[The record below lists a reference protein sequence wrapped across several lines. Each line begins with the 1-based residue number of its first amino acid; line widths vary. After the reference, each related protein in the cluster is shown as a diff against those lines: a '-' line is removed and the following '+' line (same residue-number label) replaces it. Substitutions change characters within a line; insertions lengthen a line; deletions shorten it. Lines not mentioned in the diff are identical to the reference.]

1 MLFIKVNFKV
11 MNFKHYYCLLIVL
24 LIFTSCKNDDD
35 NQGFGFQGRIEW
47 AKTFGGSQEDF
58 ARSVVQILDGNI
70 LVFGNSNSVDGD
82 ITDKT
87 SEVSDYWLLKIDMEG
102 TVLWSKTYGG
112 SGEDVGQKVIETPGG
127 GYAIVGYSKSDDLD
141 ASNNEG
147 QHDNWILKL
156 DSNGNILWEKSFGY
170 EGHDHAYSVIGTNDG
185 GFFMTGFLDIT
196 ASDGEGSTVRSN
208 RHGIG
213 EFWCHKLDA
222 NGNIE
227 WRNYFGGTNNDRSY
241 DVVQANDGGFVVTG
255 FSESNDFD
263 ISNSHG
269 SYDYWVVKLNT
280 IGEIVWEKSLG
291 GSEIDQARSIIKT
304 KDNAYIIAGNSFSI
318 DGDITSNFGS
328 SDYLLVKLSDEGN
341 ILWSKNYG
349 GSQFD
354 YATSINESNEG
365 YIVTGYS
372 KSSDNDVK
380 ENFGDNDFWVLKI
393 SEQGSLNWQ
402 HNFGGSKLDL
412 AYDAV
417 ETIDGNIIVVGE
429 TESSDVDVDLNKG
442 LKDILVIKIK

>member
-1 MLFIKVNFKV
+1 MRFKSSYWLLLLAIV
-11 MNFKHYYCLLIVL
+11 CL
-24 LIFTSCKNDDD
+24 SCKNDDD
-35 NQGFGFQGRIEW
+35 NQTSGFQGTIDW

-58 ARSVVQILDGNI
+58 ARSVIQTLDGNI
-70 LVFGNSNSVDGD
+70 LVFGNSTSTNGD
-82 ITDKT
+82 ITDKLI
-87 SEVSDYWLLKIDMEG
+87 EVSDYWLLKLDMEG
-102 TVLWSKTYGG
+102 NVIWSKTYGG
-112 SGEDVGQKVIETPGG
+112 SNEDVGQRVIQTSDG
-127 GYAIVGYSKSDDLD
+127 GYAIVGYSKSNDID

-156 DSNGNILWEKSFGY
+156 DSNGTILWEKSFGY
-170 EGHDHAYSVIGTNDG
+170 AGHDHAYSVIETSDG

-196 ASDGEGSTVRSN
+196 ASEGEGSSVRNN

-222 NGNIE
+222 NGNLE
-227 WRNYFGGTNNDRSY
+227 WRNYFGGTNNDRAY
-241 DVVQANDGGFVVTG
+241 DVVQANDGGFVVAG

-263 ISNSHG
+263 ISDSKG

-280 IGEIVWEKSLG
+280 VGELIWDKSLG

-304 KDNAYIIAGNSFSI
+304 DDNAYIIAGNSFST
-318 DGDITSNFGS
+318 DGDITSNYGS
-328 SDYLLVKLSDEGN
+328 SDFLLIKLSDDGKV
-341 ILWSKNYG
+341 LWNKNYG

-354 YATSINESNEG
+354 FATSINKSSEG

-372 KSSDNDVK
+372 QSIDNDVNG
-380 ENFGDNDFWVLKI
+380 NFGDNDFWVLKI
-393 SEQGSLNWQ
+393 SDQGNLNWQ
-402 HNFGGSKLDL
+402 RNFGGSKLDL
-412 AYDAV
+412 AYDAF

-429 TESSDVDVDLNKG
+429 TESDDVDIVLNKG